1 MHLGKRLASH
11 IMGCDSSRDRRV
23 RKNIWLT
30 EILKAGFVPGIK
42 VIERIDNGI
51 SWELAEIKWI
61 AHYRQILGDSLLN
74 VSIGG
79 AGPKGYKFTDEQRAR
94 VAAANK
100 KKPSLYG
107 RVVSEETRAKT
118 SASLKGRKSTR
129 VGYSHSAE
137 TLEKMSASRKGRKLT
152 DEHRAKLSEIRKGR
166 AISEETKK
174 KIGAKVSAAAARK
187 RAMSKI
193 AMQAQL

>member
-51 SWELAEIKWI
+51 SWELSEIKWI

-74 VSIGG
+74 VS
-79 AGPKGYKFTDEQRAR
+79 
-94 VAAANK
+94 
-100 KKPSLYG
+100 
-107 RVVSEETRAKT
+107 
-118 SASLKGRKSTR
+118 
-129 VGYSHSAE
+129 
-137 TLEKMSASRKGRKLT
+137 
-152 DEHRAKLSEIRKGR
+152 
-166 AISEETKK
+166 
-174 KIGAKVSAAAARK
+174 IGAKVSAAAARK